1 MSARAQLPLALTL
14 GEPAGIG
21 PDLTLAVWR
30 RRVELDLPVFY
41 LIGDV
46 DFLKRRARTLGL
58 DVPMTAVSPA
68 EANAVFERALPV
80 VPLELA
86 VTTAPGKPDDTSA
99 PAAIAS
105 IRRAVADV
113 LAGLAAAVVTNP
125 IAKNVLYRSGFAE
138 PGHTEFLARLAAE
151 STGKAV
157 RPVMMLWSAELAVV
171 PVTIHLPLRDVVS
184 ALTGDLI
191 YETGRIVAHDLNAR
205 FGIARPRLAVA
216 GLNPHAG
223 EEGAM
228 GEEDRD
234 IVAPVIARLRA
245 QGIDAIGPLPADT
258 LFHERAR
265 ATYDVALCMYHD
277 QALIPIKTLAFDHAV
292 NVTLG
297 LPFVRT
303 SPDHGTAFDIAGTGQ
318 ADPSSLMAALALAAR
333 LTAKAPALVP
343 AK

>member
-30 RRVELDLPVFY
+30 RRVERDLPVFY

-58 DVPMTAVSPA
+58 DVPMAAVSPA

-86 VTTAPGKPDDTSA
+86 VTAAPGKPDDTSA

-151 STGKAV
+151 STGKAI

-184 ALTGDLI
+184 ALTGDLV
-191 YETGRIVAHDLNAR
+191 YETGRIVAHDLSAR

-228 GEEDRD
+228 GEEDRE
-234 IVAPVIARLRA
+234 ILAPAVARLRA

-303 SPDHGTAFDIAGTGQ
+303 SPDHGTAFDIAGTGR
-318 ADPSSLMAALALAAR
+318 ADPSSLVAALQLAAR